1 MEKSLTLSTDLL
13 RGHVDTIILKLLAIG
28 DKYGY
33 EICKI
38 IEKTT
43 DGQFELKEA
52 TLYSC
57 LKRLQQEDKVT
68 SYWGDETSGGRRKYY
83 SITESGREYYIRNH
97 QQWELAKQILDQ
109 LM

>member
-13 RGHVDTIILKLLAIG
+13 RGHVDTIILKLLFDG

-57 LKRLQQEDKVT
+57 LKRLQQEEKVT

-83 SITESGREYYIRNH
+83 AITESGRECYIRNH